1 MKLSVGQ
8 TLSSAVDTTTVIVVK
23 APDADVAVAC
33 GGVEMYDAKTG
44 AASSG
49 EADPAHMGGTQL
61 GKRYVDETGSIEL
74 LATKA
79 GEASLSVDGVALT
92 IKTAKPLPSSD

>member
-23 APDADVAVAC
+23 APDVDTAIAC
-33 GGVEMYDAKTG
+33 GGVEMYDAKAST
-44 AASSG
+44 ASSAT
-49 EADPAHMGGTQL
+49 ADPAHLGGTLL
-61 GKRYVDETGSIEL
+61 GKRYVDESGSLEL

>member
-8 TLSSAVDTTTVIVVK
+8 TLSSAVDATTVIVVK
-23 APDADVAVAC
+23 APDADITVAC

-44 AASSG
+44 AASSAS
-49 EADPAHMGGTQL
+49 ADPAHLGGTLL
-61 GKRYVDETGSIEL
+61 GKRYVDEAGGIEL